1 MGTKDTKRPRARG
14 NLLAWGAVNKLP
26 HASLPNPSGKVSFAK
41 NTRIKNVRNRGN
53 VCGLSG
59 GDWRVV

>member
-41 NTRIKNVRNRGN
+41 KHESKRSAIGETFVDFLVATGA
-53 VCGLSG
+53 
-59 GDWRVV
+59 